1 MIDIK
6 HLINF
11 LPYSYKERDTY
22 KVNGKGILERYLEL
36 FGTYMEDI
44 IIPDIDNTLDHI
56 NLDKAENYYLN
67 YLWEFLGEL
76 PFGYSVLIDKGKWD
90 KYYDPT
96 DSKATYEIK
105 KKLWEITKEGSITLS
120 EDTTRRL
127 LKYAITLIKV
137 RGTTKFFE
145 AIFRL
150 YNLQCTIKDPVQST
164 YKEAVN
170 EVSYTPDRVGDD
182 PYDYNLFDDE
192 ATFDSDNTYDLQY
205 KPCKQC
211 FEVDIDIS
219 PSPITG
225 PLAGSEKVY
234 FADING
240 IYIYGKELCTTDILQ
255 GVDDYNNGKDTD
267 YVKALKTLKAT
278 LIVFFDKYLPFNAKL
293 NKITFLDTE
302 IN

>member
-11 LPYSYKERDTY
+11 LPYSYKARDTY
-22 KVNGKGILERYLEL
+22 KVKGKGILERFLEL

-44 IIPDIDNTLDHI
+44 IVPDIDKALDNI
-56 NLDKAENYYLN
+56 TLDKAEGYYLN

-76 PFGYSVLIDKGKWD
+76 PFGYSVLIDKDKWD

-96 DSKATYEIK
+96 DSRATHQIK
-105 KKLWEITKEGSITLS
+105 KKLWEITKEGAITLS
-120 EDTTRRL
+120 EETIRTL

-164 YKEAVN
+164 YQGEVKG
-170 EVSYTPDRVGDD
+170 VSYTPGRVGDD
-182 PYDYNLFDDE
+182 PYDYNLFDNE
-192 ATFDSDNTYDLQY
+192 SAFDSEATYDLQY
-205 KPCKQC
+205 KPCTQC

-219 PSPITG
+219 PISVG
-225 PLAGSEKVY
+225 PLADNGGVY
-234 FADING
+234 FADIKG
-240 IYIYGKELCTTDILQ
+240 IYIYGKEYCTTDILQ
-255 GVDDYNNGKDTD
+255 GVEDYNASKDTE
-267 YVKALKTLKAT
+267 YVEALKTLKAT
-278 LIVFFDKYLPFNAKL
+278 LEVFFDKYLPFNAKL
-293 NKITFLDTE
+293 NKLTLLETE

>member
-1 MIDIK
+1 MDIK

-22 KVNGKGILERYLEL
+22 KVDGKGILERFLEL

-44 IIPDIDNTLDHI
+44 IIPDIDNALDNI
-56 NLDKAENYYLN
+56 DLDKAKDYYLN

-96 DSKATYEIK
+96 DSKANYEIK
-105 KKLWEITKEGSITLS
+105 RKLWEITQEGSITLS
-120 EDTTRRL
+120 DGTTRRL
-127 LKYAITLIKV
+127 LRYAITLIKV

-150 YNLQCTIKDPVQST
+150 YNLQCTIEDPVQST
-164 YKEAVN
+164 YKEVAN
-170 EVSYTPDRVGDD
+170 EISYIPNRGDD
-182 PYDYNLFDDE
+182 PYDYNLFDGS
-192 ATFDSDNTYDLQY
+192 TFDNDNTYDMQY
-205 KPCKQC
+205 RACKQC

-225 PLAGSEKVY
+225 PLADNEQIY

-255 GVDDYNNGKDTD
+255 GVEDYNNGKDTD

-278 LIVFFDKYLPFNAKL
+278 LVVFFDKYLPFNAKL

-302 IN
+302 ID

>member
-1 MIDIK
+1 MDIK

-22 KVNGKGILERYLEL
+22 KVNGKGLLERFLEL

-44 IIPDIDNTLDHI
+44 ILPDIDCILDNI
-56 NLDKAENYYLN
+56 SFDKAENYYLN

-76 PFGYSVLIDKGKWD
+76 PFGYSVLIDKDKWD

-96 DSKATYEIK
+96 DSKTTYEIK
-105 KKLWEITKEGSITLS
+105 RKLWEITKEGSITLS
-120 EDTTRRL
+120 DETTRRL
-127 LKYAITLIKV
+127 LRYAITLIKV

-164 YKEAVN
+164 YKKTTN

-182 PYDYNLFDDE
+182 PYDYNLFDE
-192 ATFDSDNTYDLQY
+192 ATFDDGNTYDLQY
-205 KPCKQC
+205 KDCKQC

-219 PSPITG
+219 PFSVG
-225 PLAGSEKVY
+225 PFAGSEKVY

-240 IYIYGKELCTTDILQ
+240 IYIYGKEYCTTDILQ
-255 GVDDYNNGKDTD
+255 GIEDYNGGKNTD
-267 YVKALKTLKAT
+267 SVKALKTLKAT
-278 LIVFFDKYLPFNAKL
+278 LCIFFDKYLPFNAKL
-293 NKITFLDTE
+293 NKLTFLDTE